1 MVGKNYAWEE
11 GATLSEHS
19 RKKHQILREYFYN
32 YVMTRCRSPQ
42 VRKFRLAVVDGFSG
56 AGRYNCGAAGSP
68 IIFVEELSRAITAIN
83 VKRAVDKMPLV
94 EIECSLILN
103 DAEQGVIDILKAN
116 LAPVLLEHTSS
127 NPHLKINTH
136 YHCEL
141 FENVYPLIK
150 GLIRTERHK
159 SIIFNLDQCG
169 HSHVETETLVD
180 MMSLNESIEIFYT
193 FMIEA
198 LLAFLKKNDPE
209 ALKAQLSYLQL
220 TSHDFEILV
229 QHTSKR
235 EWLGAAERIVF
246 NSFKKCARYV
256 SPFSIN
262 NPDGWRYWL
271 IHLANSHRARQV
283 YNDILHQDSETQAHY
298 GRSGLNMLAHDPN
311 QGKTL
316 YLFNASAREQANE
329 ELLEDI
335 PKFLH
340 DSAATLQVK
349 DFYER
354 IYNNTPAHSDDINS
368 ALLGSNEIVI
378 KTSTGGTR
386 RKATQIHTD
395 DVIAFKQQRSFFFPK
410 K

>member
-68 IIFVEELSRAITAIN
+68 VIFVEELSRAITAIN
-83 VKRAVDKMPLV
+83 VKRALDKMPLV
-94 EIECSLILN
+94 EIECCLILN
-103 DAEQGVIDILKAN
+103 DAEPQVTNILKSN
-116 LAPVLLEHTSS
+116 LAPVMLEATHS
-127 NPHLKINTH
+127 NPNLKINTH
-136 YHCEL
+136 YFCEL
-141 FENVYPLIK
+141 FENVYPIIK
-150 GLIRTERHK
+150 GLIRTERYK

-169 HSHVETETLVD
+169 HSHVKTETLVD
-180 MMSLNESIEIFYT
+180 MMSLNESVEIFYT

-198 LLAFLKKNDPE
+198 LVAFLKKNDPE
-209 ALKAQLSYLQL
+209 ALKTQLSYLQL
-220 TSHDFEILV
+220 TSRDFEELI
-229 QHTSKR
+229 QQTSKR
-235 EWLGAAERIVF
+235 EWLGTAERIVF
-246 NSFKKCARYV
+246 SSFQKCARYV

-262 NPDGWRYWL
+262 NPEGWRYWL

-283 YNDILHQDSETQAHY
+283 YNDILHQNSETQAHY

-311 QGKTL
+311 EGKTL

-329 ELLEDI
+329 ELLQDI

-340 DSAATLQVK
+340 DSTPTLLVK

-378 KTSTGGTR
+378 KTETGGTR
-386 RKATQIHTD
+386 RKASQIHTTD
-395 DVIAFKQQRSFFFPK
+395 IIAFKQQRSFSFAK
-410 K
+410 

>member
-1 MVGKNYAWEE
+1 MVGKIYTWEE

-83 VKRAVDKMPLV
+83 LKRALDKMPLV

-103 DAEQGVIDILKAN
+103 DAEAEAIKILKTN
-116 LAPVLLEHTSS
+116 LAPVLLEHTHP
-127 NPHLKINTH
+127 NPNLKINIH
-136 YHCEL
+136 YFCEL
-141 FENVYPLIK
+141 FENIYPTVK
-150 GLIRTERHK
+150 GLIRTERYK

-169 HSHVETETLVD
+169 HSHVSTETLID
-180 MMSLNESIEIFYT
+180 MMALNESVEVFYT

-198 LLAFLKKNDPE
+198 LVAFLKKNDPE
-209 ALKAQLSYLQL
+209 ALRTQLSYLQL
-220 TSHDFEILV
+220 TSADFEALV
-229 QHTSKR
+229 QHTSRR
-235 EWLGAAERIVF
+235 EWLGTAERIVF
-246 NSFKKCARYV
+246 SSFQKCARFV

-262 NPDGWRYWL
+262 NPGGWRYWL

-283 YNDILHQDSETQAHY
+283 YNDILHQDIETQAHY
-298 GRSGLNMLAHDPN
+298 GRAGLNMLAHDPN
-311 QGKTL
+311 EGKTL

-340 DSAATLQVK
+340 DSTPTVQVK
-349 DFYER
+349 DFYEK
-354 IYNNTPAHSDDINS
+354 IYNSTPAHSDDINS

-378 KTSTGGTR
+378 KTPNGGIR
-386 RKATQIHTD
+386 RKASQIHTS
-395 DVIAFKQQRSFFFPK
+395 DVITFKQQRSFFFPK
-410 K
+410 I